1 MTSQVYLGAIA
12 LKFQIRIRIMFVW
25 IGIILKNNLKHDK
38 GKVVQPRSAIAAV
51 NNNVEKK

>member
-12 LKFQIRIRIMFVW
+12 LKFRIRIMFVW
-25 IGIILKNNLKHDK
+25 IGVILKNNLKHDK